1 MAIRQD
7 CPICGRRGN
16 EGHVRKDSEDEKV
29 NAFAAVGGGIAGF
42 CLGGPVGAAVG
53 AAAFHKI
60 GTWLSKKSMTDEDGN
75 VWYRFNCMNPDCKHT
90 WISRI
95 KE

>member
-16 EGHVRKDSEDEKV
+16 EGHVDYDKDTEKV
-29 NAFAAVGGGIAGF
+29 CAIEAVCGGIFGF
-42 CLGGPVGAAVG
+42 MIGGPVGAAAG
-53 AAAFHKI
+53 AAGAHKAMK
-60 GTWLSKKSMTDEDGN
+60 WLMKQKETDKNGY

-90 WISRI
+90 WISKVR
-95 KE
+95 E